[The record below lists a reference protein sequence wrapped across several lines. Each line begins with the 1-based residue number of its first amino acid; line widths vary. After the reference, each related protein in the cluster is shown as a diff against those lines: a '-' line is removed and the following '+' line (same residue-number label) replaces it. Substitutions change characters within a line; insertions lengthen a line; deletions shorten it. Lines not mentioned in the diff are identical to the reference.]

1 MIAKDTKGR
10 ERREKRATW
19 LEAAGAEGAEA
30 ARARTDQL
38 AGEAARLREQ
48 GEVALRQL
56 RAQQAEGAE
65 GAEGAGQRAL
75 ERSLD
80 RSLSGQTQSLSGTP
94 SLRSSS
100 GEAAGLTK
108 QSRTSPPL
116 TQPEGVQSS
125 DQTHLPSVM
134 QRTTPPPSSVGPTHT
149 LGSMDPTS
157 NRVVVQ
163 PHGDVDALVR
173 GAAEQEGWLREHL
186 SQAVEGVPGTRL
198 AGVRTK
204 ELAEVQRKLTGK
216 PAHTIPDYLGG
227 RVVIDD
233 LSVTDVIM
241 PRLGRVVKD
250 DASCDAPRL
259 GYHTRHVQI
268 ELPNGMTPFSPRASG
283 SAAIA
288 KDTKGHGRRRNERV
302 ARRRVAVGAAREPC
316 PCR

>member
-1 MIAKDTKGR
+1 LNRTRRCHGAGPGARRGNAKDAKKHEGR
-10 ERREKRATW
+10 EKARRTRRGREGRARARRGAKGKREGREGGGAW

-30 ARARTDQL
+30 ARARAEQL
-38 AGEAARLREQ
+38 AGEAARLPEQ
-48 GEVALRQL
+48 GEVALQQL
-56 RAQQAEGAE
+56 RAQEGGRA
-65 GAEGAGQRAL
+65 GGAGQ
-75 ERSLD
+75 SSPQ

-100 GEAAGLTK
+100 GEAAGLTR

-125 DQTHLPSVM
+125 DQTLLPSVM

-149 LGSMDPTS
+149 LGSMDPAS

-173 GAAEQEGWLREHL
+173 GAAEQEGWVREHL

-233 LSVTDVIM
+233 LSATDEIM

-250 DASCDAPRL
+250 DASCDAPKL
-259 GYHTRHVQI
+259 GYHARHVQI
-268 ELPNGMTPFSPRASG
+268 ELPDGMTPFSPRACG
-283 SAAIA
+283 
-288 KDTKGHGRRRNERV
+288 
-302 ARRRVAVGAAREPC
+302 
-316 PCR
+316 